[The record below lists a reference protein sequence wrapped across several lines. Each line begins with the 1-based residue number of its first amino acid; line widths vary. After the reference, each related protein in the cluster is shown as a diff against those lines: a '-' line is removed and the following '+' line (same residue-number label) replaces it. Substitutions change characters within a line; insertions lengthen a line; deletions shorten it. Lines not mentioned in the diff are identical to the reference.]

1 MRASAHFAP
10 PHRNFAPA
18 WPPPDGWS
26 SDQQAIWNEI
36 VGLIPVGAAAHAHR
50 ILVEIACWA
59 HRAGAGGSR
68 KAQRRHG
75 RADSR
80 LLQRTGND
88 ARGPRS
94 ARGGETSVPVRRN
107 FAKLS
112 LVNRTSARRM
122 RKLRS
127 NLLKCASRR
136 SAAEKG
142 VSSGTNHCCS
152 VQNQLHATGVEN
164 DLAWRG
170 RR

>member
-1 MRASAHFAP
+1 
-10 PHRNFAPA
+10 
-18 WPPPDGWS
+18 
-26 SDQQAIWNEI
+26 
-36 VGLIPVGAAAHAHR
+36 VGAAAHAHR
-50 ILVEIACWA
+50 ILVEMLVGLIAQVRGDRERLNA
-59 HRAGAGGSR
+59 ATAAQIRAYCSELA
-68 KAQRRHG
+68 
-75 RADSR
+75 
-80 LLQRTGND
+80 ND

-122 RKLRS
+122 RKLGS